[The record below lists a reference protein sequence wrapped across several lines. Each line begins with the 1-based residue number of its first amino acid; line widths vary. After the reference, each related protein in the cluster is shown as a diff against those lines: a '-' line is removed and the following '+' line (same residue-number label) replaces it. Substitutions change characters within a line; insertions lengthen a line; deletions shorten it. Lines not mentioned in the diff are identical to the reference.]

1 MISKAFRVQAVY
13 YQGTVTRG
21 ALVGLMIKHQMRRPL
36 RKLHALELART
47 LRRRFVGRSKST
59 VASEEFDPDSKT
71 EMGSRW
77 QVRPL
82 SQLPGSRMPYV
93 MLVHAVKP

>member
-1 MISKAFRVQAVY
+1 
-13 YQGTVTRG
+13 
-21 ALVGLMIKHQMRRPL
+21 MIKHQMRRPL

-82 SQLPGSRMPYV
+82 SQLPGSRLPYV